1 MGNFWSKATQDC
13 ELSEFVVN
21 ENIEY
26 KIKKSSQV
34 RHSTPFNGK
43 TCHEMLP
50 PQNIKAFLSSFDDVA
65 PRNIPELIKN
75 FNLSDYDDIDLSDP
89 RNKVLIESIRK
100 TVNDMHYLKQNG
112 KYLDLK
118 LINDTWITAL
128 GLDYMKLKK
137 HIFYAHPPKIISEK
151 NIFDVL
157 NLSDKELTQLR
168 MDFMFTAAESTVY
181 RAEEKIV
188 YDSNKSPKEDAPND
202 KKEDVATEDASTED
216 VKNQDVLES
225 DKEEDAPN
233 DKKEDVARE
242 DASTEDVKNQDVLE
256 SDKEEVAPNDKKEDV
271 ATEDASTEDVKNQDV
286 LESDKE
292 EVAPNDKKEDVA
304 TEDASTEG
312 VKNQD
317 VLELDKEEV
326 APNDK
331 KEDLAKE
338 DASTEDA
345 KNQDVLESDKE
356 EVASNDKKED
366 VAKEDAST
374 KDEENVSSI
383 TKDVKQE
390 AYHYLRPEPIEINSE
405 FEVDQMHGFPE
416 FQDQKRTIAFLL
428 MSRREILLTIEHK
441 EKQQEYDV
449 EMLSYENIEQIFNK
463 MKHIQHIQCSF
474 QKLNDLKCKIIKALR
489 SYMNV
494 FHNYQYLSLLKI
506 PDYIDFCGEDMID
519 RTNSMRALLENKTT
533 NDKRLHDLSTYI
545 DESIHDYEHFL
556 GMKRNILYVTQKI
569 LGKMEPNF
577 NTFCKTKI
585 GVNDLEEELYEN
597 AFAAWENENT
607 KPYKKLGT
615 RWMKTDKEATIS
627 DEDMNTDLVE
637 LFKDALQ
644 DNKNEES
651 TPPYYQ
657 FNASILPYKTNSRKP
672 GDIIEIGDDN
682 FELLSGKP
690 SIEWFCS
697 RVGVDM
703 DEFTKYIEYKKCTI
717 KLKKRVGMIAGM
729 DKITFSQ
736 RDLNVI
742 TNTAR
747 NLERLFRDKMYMSL
761 YPNFFETSDVQ
772 QMWVQ
777 YLEFVNC
784 MKMYVTKPNEKDMAS
799 CSFSL
804 KEKTDD

>member
-188 YDSNKSPKEDAPND
+188 YDSNKSPKED
-202 KKEDVATEDASTED
+202 
-216 VKNQDVLES
+216 
-225 DKEEDAPN
+225 
-233 DKKEDVARE
+233 
-242 DASTEDVKNQDVLE
+242 
-256 SDKEEVAPNDKKEDV
+256 APNDKKEDV